1 MDLDT
6 HLRGHIYRLTTERGV
21 PPSIAELA
29 ATTSAGDDDVR
40 LALSRLAAARMLVLQ
55 PISGEVLMAP
65 PFSAVPTPFLV
76 ESPRHTAYANCVW
89 DALGVPITL
98 DESAHIVTACGC
110 CGEAMMIF
118 ADPDQ
123 PPDDQGIIHFAVP
136 AARWWDDLVF
146 T

>member
-6 HLRGHIYRLTTERGV
+6 ELRGYIYRLTSERGV
-21 PPSIAELA
+21 PPSIGELA
-29 ATTSAGDDDVR
+29 TTTSASEDDIRAALAR
-40 LALSRLAAARMLVLQ
+40 LQQARMLVLQ

-65 PFSAVPTPFLV
+65 PFSAVPTSFLV

-89 DALGVPITL
+89 DAIGVPITIQ
-98 DESAHIVTACGC
+98 EPAHIITACGC

-118 ADPDQ
+118 AEPDG
-123 PPDDQGIIHFAVP
+123 PPDSEGLIHFAVP